1 MRLIDADKYSGKC
14 ISNRLYCGVDK
25 LIEMDSVP
33 TAFDLE
39 KVIENLEEKLKYA
52 EQKAAIFDEKENAA
66 MMDMWDA
73 IANSYRNSIK
83 IVKDSIVEK
92 Y

>member
-1 MRLIDADKYSGKC
+1 MRLIDANKYSGKS

-39 KVIENLEEKLKYA
+39 KVIEGLEEKLKYA
-52 EQKAAIFDEKENAA
+52 ERKAVIFDEKGNVT
-66 MMDMWDA
+66 MMDIWDA
-73 IANSYRNSIK
+73 VANSYRNSIK
-83 IVKDSIVEK
+83 IVKDGIVEK
-92 Y
+92 S